1 MKQVSLTTNL
11 LQKRKNVLDA
21 RNVKDVKEE
30 KEKVVCGAAKCG
42 DLLFLYGLPSS

>member
-1 MKQVSLTTNL
+1 MKQVSLITNL

-30 KEKVVCGAAKCG
+30 VVCGAAKCG